1 VILTGRRKGT
11 AKAAE
16 PGFAGR
22 ATVDSLLRRAADIRP
37 EIEALADA
45 PNRSALIG
53 GAARR
58 FDWASLDRTVDE
70 LAARLQAL
78 GFPLDS
84 VIATQF
90 PLCTDAIVTFLAI
103 ARAGLIAA
111 PVPLGWGRR
120 ETVSHLQRIGA
131 RGILTCGRA
140 GPLECAD
147 MMRFAAAETFSVRF
161 VMSIGGPSLDG
172 VLSLDDV
179 FEQGEPVTRLDI
191 VRPGNPADH
200 VVMITAETA
209 AEGLFAV
216 PRSHNELIAGGLG
229 AFMAGVPDETS
240 VLAASLAPD
249 TFAGIAVQLIPW
261 LMCGGRLI
269 AHPPLAPRV
278 LADDLGPSGVTHVVL
293 PVAAGAII
301 LRPAPE
307 NRPVLRH
314 LTLLARRGDQI
325 DLALALRPEGVAV
338 DTFLAVGEAALTR
351 VVPGNSGAAIPLGPD
366 TFATGAGQAPVLVET
381 RVTPDGTLAVRGAMV
396 PSAAFP
402 PGAERDVPP
411 VWQID
416 GDGYFD
422 TRLPVSVDKASKT
435 LAVSGLSP
443 GIVSFGG
450 RRFAERD
457 VKQAYLD
464 AGGDIAPVIKDDPVL
479 GQRVSGVIGD
489 GRAVIGLA
497 QRLEATGL
505 TSLGIPGA
513 ARQGT
518 RVPFEDTRPKEPD
531 APRDALAE
539 TQATLEQLL
548 TMARTAIAR

>member
-1 VILTGRRKGT
+1 MILTGRRTGT

-37 EIEALADA
+37 DIGALADA
-45 PNRSALIG
+45 ANRAALIG
-53 GAARR
+53 GEPRR
-58 FDWASLDRTVDE
+58 LDWASLDRAVDV
-70 LAARLQAL
+70 LAARFQAL

-90 PLCTDAIVTFLAI
+90 PLCTDAVVGFLAI
-103 ARAGLIAA
+103 ARAGLISA
-111 PVPLGWGRR
+111 PIPLGWGRR
-120 ETVSHLQRIGA
+120 ETVAHLQRVGA

-172 VLSLDDV
+172 VVSLDDI
-179 FEQGEPVTRLDI
+179 FDHDGPADRIEIT
-191 VRPGNPADH
+191 RPGNPADH
-200 VVMITAETA
+200 VVMVTAETA
-209 AEGLFAV
+209 ADGLYPV

-249 TFAGIAVQLIPW
+249 SFAAIALQLVPW
-261 LMCGGRLI
+261 LMSGGRLI
-269 AHPPLAPRV
+269 VHPPLAPRV
-278 LADDLGPSGVTHVVL
+278 LADDLGPAGVTHVIL

-307 NRPVLRH
+307 TRPVLRH
-314 LTLLARRGDQI
+314 LTLLARRGDELG
-325 DLALALRPEGVAV
+325 LALALRPEGVAV
-338 DTFLAVGEAALTR
+338 DSFLAIGEAALTR
-351 VVPGNSGAAIPLGPD
+351 IVPGGGGAAIPLGPD
-366 TFATGAGQAPVLVET
+366 TFATGAGQAPILVET
-381 RVTPDGTLAVRGAMV
+381 RVTAGGTLAVKGAMV

-411 VWQID
+411 VWLVDAQ
-416 GDGYFD
+416 GYFD
-422 TRLPVSVDKASKT
+422 TQLPVSVDKATKT
-435 LAVSGLSP
+435 LSVSGRTA
-443 GIVSFGG
+443 GVVSVGG
-450 RRFAERD
+450 RRLAERD
-457 VKQAYLD
+457 IKQAYQD
-464 AGGDIAPVIKDDPVL
+464 AGGDIAPVIKDDAVL

-489 GRAVIGLA
+489 GRAIVGLA
-497 QRLEATGL
+497 LRLEATGL
-505 TSLGIPGA
+505 TPLGIPGA

-518 RVPFEDTRPKEPD
+518 RVPFEDTRPKEPES
-531 APRDALAE
+531 PRDALAE